1 MIRLVEALPEHFKLD
16 HLANILAGVSNSLI
30 KSYKHDQIEFF
41 GAGKP
46 RSEKFWATVIHQ
58 GLIAH
63 LLAKEIETYGLIHVT
78 DSGRQFLE
86 NPWELKLVEDRVFA
100 GQGDDDEEDEEA
112 AAAAVAMRAGGGA
125 GDPILLAMLKDL
137 RKDLGKRL
145 KLQPWI
151 IFGDP
156 ALEDMSII
164 YPITFEELKN
174 CQGVGEGKARKF
186 GAEFIK
192 LIQKYVEENEIERP
206 DDFVVK
212 STPNKSAS
220 KVAIIQ
226 SIDRRMSLEDIA
238 QARGM
243 DMDEL
248 LGEIEAIVSSGTKLN
263 LDYYIEEN
271 LDEEIVDE
279 IYRYFK
285 EEATSDDVQSAID
298 ALGPDYYENEVRLVR
313 LKFLCE
319 IAS

>member
-1 MIRLVEALPEHFKLD
+1 MKA
-16 HLANILAGVSNSLI
+16 
-30 KSYKHDQIEFF
+30 
-41 GAGKP
+41 
-46 RSEKFWATVIHQ
+46 
-58 GLIAH
+58 
-63 LLAKEIETYGLIHVT
+63 
-78 DSGRQFLE
+78 
-86 NPWELKLVEDRVFA
+86 
-100 GQGDDDEEDEEA
+100 
-112 AAAAVAMRAGGGA
+112 GGA
-125 GDPILLAMLKDL
+125 GDPVLLSMLKDL

-145 KLQPWI
+145 GLQPWI

-156 ALEDMSII
+156 ALDDMSIL
-164 YPITFEELKN
+164 YPVTFEELKN

-186 GAEFIK
+186 GAEFIA
-192 LIQKYVEENEIERP
+192 LIKKYVDENEIERP

-212 STPNKSAS
+212 STPNKSAA

-238 QARGM
+238 EARGLE
-243 DMDEL
+243 MDEL

-271 LDEEIVDE
+271 LDEEIVED

-285 EEATSDDVQSAID
+285 EEALSDNVQAAMD